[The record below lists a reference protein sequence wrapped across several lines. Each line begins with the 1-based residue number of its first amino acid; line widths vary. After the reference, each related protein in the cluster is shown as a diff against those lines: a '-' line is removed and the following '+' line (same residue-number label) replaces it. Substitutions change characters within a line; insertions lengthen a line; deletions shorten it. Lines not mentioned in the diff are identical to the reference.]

1 MAQTVTEV
9 LTAATDSVTL
19 INAVNGGSYDV
30 TRMTQEEINEMVQR
44 NVDHLELILAYAPVD
59 EDDETQMSQVTP
71 QISLAIQVR
80 LQLEGFNMLEIPM
93 MVWNILITLVFVP
106 ILNSIRVNTQELKRL
121 EILVNKTREEIAK
134 EYVTK
139 LELRNDM
146 GILMD
151 RIDKIGEKLDKLF
164 EVK

>member
-1 MAQTVTEV
+1 
-9 LTAATDSVTL
+9 
-19 INAVNGGSYDV
+19 
-30 TRMTQEEINEMVQR
+30 
-44 NVDHLELILAYAPVD
+44 
-59 EDDETQMSQVTP
+59 
-71 QISLAIQVR
+71 
-80 LQLEGFNMLEIPM
+80 MLEIPM

-139 LELRNDM
+139 VELKDDM
-146 GILMD
+146 AILMD